1 MCAIARPEIVFK
13 FIYCY
18 KKTSYYNEQVVYSY
32 KKDLYCYSSLVR
44 IIDHSTWNFMV
55 MQSEMCGKKLWVY
68 LVFSCDFREWIKQ
81 LKRKEKGEKPSLLR
95 ALLGTFGVQYML
107 VGIVVFLEVCPV
119 LTLSRS
125 YSIILAH
132 FLHSLL
138 VVFVSKYLN
147 LMIELIVTYETIIE
161 EQHLLDQSVSQVL
174 CRVA

>member
-1 MCAIARPEIVFK
+1 M
-13 FIYCY
+13 
-18 KKTSYYNEQVVYSY
+18 
-32 KKDLYCYSSLVR
+32 
-44 IIDHSTWNFMV
+44 
-55 MQSEMCGKKLWVY
+55 
-68 LVFSCDFREWIKQ
+68 
-81 LKRKEKGEKPSLLR
+81 LR